1 MLIGDNVDVDVD
13 EPAVTVRWSL
23 VACGETYVLPGSEGT
38 HGSSSCGIPNV
49 PLNIYV
55 DGYVVSPMVITERNR
70 NSHLQGRETHMVIRP
85 RQDPALICWI

>member
-55 DGYVVSPMVITERNR
+55 DGYVVILMVSTEISRQFR
-70 NSHLQGRETHMVIRP
+70 LQGRETHMVIRP
-85 RQDPALICWI
+85 RQDPSLICRI